1 MIIGSPENA
10 IKLLSDGGVIGYPT
24 EAVFGLGCDPWNEK
38 SVVRISNIKNRNSKK
53 PFLLVASSI
62 NQLTNLVDIN
72 IITEKVK
79 STWPGHT
86 TWLIPAKKDAPYWL
100 IDEDTGL
107 IGIRISDHPVI
118 NKICD
123 KFQSPIISTS
133 ANISGDKNI
142 KDQKVFISEFQNKV
156 DYLIE
161 GNIGN
166 YCNPSIIIN
175 MITNESIRK

>member
-38 SVVRISNIKNRNSKK
+38 AVVKISNIKNRNSKK

-72 IITEKVK
+72 IITEKAK

-86 TWLIPAKKDAPYWL
+86 TWLIPAKKDVPCWL
-100 IDEDTGL
+100 TDKDTGL

-118 NKICD
+118 NRICD
-123 KFQSPIISTS
+123 KLQSPIISTS

>member
-10 IKLLSDGGVIGYPT
+10 IKILSDGGVIGYPT
-24 EAVFGLGCDPWNEK
+24 EAVFGLGCDPWNEQA
-38 SVVRISNIKNRNSKK
+38 VIRIADIKNRNLKK
-53 PFLLVASSI
+53 PFLLVASNI
-62 NQLTNLVDIN
+62 NQLINLIDIN

-86 TWLIPAKKDAPYWL
+86 TWIIQAKKDTPCWL
-100 IDEDTGL
+100 IDKKTGL

-123 KFQSPIISTS
+123 KFQSPVISTS
-133 ANISGDKNI
+133 ANISGNKNI
-142 KDQKVFISEFQNKV
+142 KNQKKFISEFENKV

-161 GNIGN
+161 GNVGN
-166 YCNPSIIIN
+166 YGNPSIIIN
-175 MITNESIRK
+175 MTTNESIRK